1 MTSSADNLIAPPAA
15 LDKALALL
23 ARHGSLSA
31 LAIWA
36 RRGNRWQQLAALGH
50 ADSLPSADVLEAGLA
65 APADGGALPLR
76 DAGQAIGWLI
86 WRGHAGPDL
95 DALAELMTGHL
106 LCVRLRDALN
116 VSRLSHEIL
125 LDISQLGHQ
134 CGHADEL
141 AQQFLRRLERL
152 MDAQHC
158 YIALLDEEHAALRFP
173 LYRDDRHPLDPM
185 HPAADALPPRL
196 VGYLMQSGQPL
207 HYSRDALQRLIQEQ
221 RWPCPPHLSLPTSGM
236 AVPLINALG
245 QPIGALV
252 LQRYQDMPLSTAEQ
266 ASLLLLARHLGFAL
280 DTLRYPSQ
288 LERQV
293 QYRTNELEGINA
305 RLRAEVADRQ
315 HHERL
320 HGVLYRIAEL
330 TNTSLS
336 LGAFLAG
343 LHRLLAELMPADHC
357 QVALYDAGQ
366 DLLSFPY
373 NSGAGSPSPRR
384 PGRGP
389 IEQVL
394 HSGRPLLSTGNTQ
407 GDGKQGSWLGVPL
420 FSEHNLLGVLAVS
433 SEDSAARFS
442 LREQEI
448 LEFVANHIGAALSRL
463 RALEALQGSYAALEA
478 RVRERTS
485 ELDAV
490 NAQLKYDS
498 LHDPLTNLPNRSHF
512 ARTLRESWEQF
523 VSGGHRF
530 AVLFIDLDRFKR
542 VNDTL
547 GHLAGDH
554 LLFEVG
560 ARLHRCLRQTD
571 FLARIGGDEFAVL
584 LSNVK
589 SFDDCEPIARRI
601 VAEFEHPVI
610 LHGREVFTSASVGVV
625 LADRDLYHQADD
637 LLRDADH
644 AMYRTKQQGR
654 HGYTLFNH
662 ALRRDQADQLALES
676 ELRRALEEQD
686 QLIPYYQPF
695 VHAITGEL
703 VGLETL
709 VRWRHPERGMLVPA
723 TFLPVAE
730 ESGLIVRLDRYMIE
744 AACRQLTRWQLS
756 GQVTTPLAL
765 HINLS
770 SSNFHDPGFVAWLT
784 QLVRQHD
791 LQPGTL
797 YLEITESA
805 LIDEPDTAAM
815 VMAALR
821 KLGVRL
827 ALDDFGTGYSALSYL
842 HRYRFDK
849 LKIDR
854 AFVSEVDSKGEAD
867 AIVRAILALAEALGL
882 EVVAEGVETEGQLR
896 RLSEMGCHT
905 LQGFYFAAPAPAE
918 QLDWSRLALPLAKVA
933 DHVSPACQP
942 V

>member
-1 MTSSADNLIAPPAA
+1 MTSTADNLLTPPAA
-15 LDKALALL
+15 LDNALALL
-23 ARHGSLSA
+23 ARHGSLSGI
-31 LAIWA
+31 AIWA
-36 RRGNRWQQLAALGH
+36 PRGSRWQRLAEFGN
-50 ADSLPSADVLEAGLA
+50 ADTLPSADALQAGLA
-65 APADGGALPLR
+65 APVDGGALRLR
-76 DAGQAIGWLI
+76 EAEQTVGWLV
-86 WRGHAGPDL
+86 WRGEAGPEL

-106 LCVRLRDALN
+106 LCVRLRDALT

-134 CGHADEL
+134 CGHTEEL

-158 YIALLDEEHAALRFP
+158 YIALLDDEHATLRFP
-173 LYRDDRHPLDPM
+173 LYRDARHPLDAGQ
-185 HPAADALPPRL
+185 PAGDTLPARLADH
-196 VGYLMQSGQPL
+196 LMKSGQPL
-207 HYSRDALQRLIQEQ
+207 HYSRDALARLVQEQ
-221 RWPCPPHLSLPTSGM
+221 GWPCPPHLPLPSSGM

-252 LQRYQDMPLSTAEQ
+252 LQRYQGEALSTAEQ
-266 ASLLLLARHLGFAL
+266 ASLLLVARHLGFAL
-280 DTLRYPSQ
+280 DTLRYPGL

-293 QYRTNELEGINA
+293 QCRTSDLEGVNA

-330 TNTSLS
+330 ANTSLS

-343 LHRLLAELMPADHC
+343 LHRLLAELMPASHC
-357 QVALYDAGQ
+357 LVALYDAGQ

-373 NSGAGSPSPRR
+373 DSGSGSTAPRR

-394 HSGRPLLSTGNTQ
+394 HSGRPLMATSNAQ
-407 GDGKQGSWLGVPL
+407 GESSRVNWLGVPL

-433 SEDSAARFS
+433 SDDGAVRFS

-485 ELDAV
+485 ELDAA

-498 LHDPLTNLPNRSHF
+498 LHDPLTNLPNRAYF
-512 ARTLRESWEQF
+512 ARMLRESWEQF
-523 VSGGHRF
+523 VGGGPRF

-584 LSNVK
+584 LSEVK

-610 LHGREVFTSASVGVV
+610 LHSREVFTSASVGVV

-662 ALRRDQADQLALES
+662 ALRRDQADQLALET

-703 VGLETL
+703 VGFETL
-709 VRWRHPERGMLVPA
+709 VRWRHPERGMMSPA
-723 TFLPVAE
+723 AFLPVAE

-744 AACRQLTRWQLS
+744 AACRQLTRWQLTGRVPAS
-756 GQVTTPLAL
+756 LAL

-784 QLVRQHD
+784 TLVRQLD
-791 LQPGTL
+791 LPPDTL

-815 VMAALR
+815 VMTALR

-854 AFVSEVDSKGEAD
+854 AFVSEVDSKDEAD
-867 AIVRAILALAEALGL
+867 AIVRAILALAKALGL

-905 LQGFYFAAPAPAE
+905 LQGYYFAMPAPAE
-918 QLDWSRLALPLAKVA
+918 QLDWSRLAAPLVEVT
-933 DHVSPACQP
+933 DHVAPACQP